1 MKMVCS
7 DMSSTKMRSTTAQE
21 DISAKYFR
29 KVPKN
34 VNNPTVNNHRYVTNN
49 ITNNTHTGKFSSEEK
64 RQVEQAYQEMKA
76 FLPEKYTKLTDKAVE
91 SFKNK

>member
-29 KVPKN
+29 KVPRN
-34 VNNPTVNNHRYVTNN
+34 INNSTVNNNEYVTNN
-49 ITNNTHTGKFSSEEK
+49 ITNNRNLKNFSSDDK
-64 RQVEQAYQEMKA
+64 QKMEQAYQNMKP
-76 FLPEKYTKLTDKAVE
+76 FLPEEYVKLTDKALE
-91 SFKNK
+91 SIKDN